1 MFVFRHLDL
10 LCLNCLLVYLHS
22 FLLDGFSVLLL
33 LLIMGQ
39 ICPLWTSMVAVV
51 SFVDCDSVGCGVTQ
65 RNGDELEG
73 KSEKSISKDLG
84 APGVGPRS

>member
-1 MFVFRHLDL
+1 
-10 LCLNCLLVYLHS
+10 
-22 FLLDGFSVLLL
+22 
-33 LLIMGQ
+33 
-39 ICPLWTSMVAVV
+39 MVAVV

-65 RNGDELEG
+65 RNGDKLGE